1 MGTKKILD
9 RDFILTFIAQFVFSS
24 VYYILIP
31 TLPIYLSIFKS
42 AEVEIGVLIGTF
54 SVASLILRPFVGRAL
69 LKTPER
75 YFMIVG
81 SLLFVLTSFAYLL
94 APPFWP
100 FLMVRI
106 LQGIGWA
113 FFYTAS
119 FTFIANISL
128 EAHRGQS
135 LSYFYMAMNIAFAI
149 APYLGML
156 LINRFNFTLLF
167 LICAGLSL
175 CSLFTTTKLRKMQ
188 GVPSSSQSMQDR
200 PLLSRKA
207 IAPSIVGFF
216 TNTIWG
222 ALITFFPLY
231 AISQGVSNPGLF
243 FATFAIM
250 LILGRGLGGKILD
263 LYSREK
269 VIFPCLIAHII
280 AMIIL
285 SFSKTLSMFV
295 LVAIIW
301 GLGSA
306 FLFPALLVYT
316 LDLASSSRGPAMGT
330 FTAIADLGTGL
341 GAVVMGII
349 LRFTNYPMMFLCLAF
364 VGFINLNY
372 FIFFVKN
379 RKKGPF

>member
-1 MGTKKILD
+1 
-9 RDFILTFIAQFVFSS
+9 
-24 VYYILIP
+24 
-31 TLPIYLSIFKS
+31 
-42 AEVEIGVLIGTF
+42 
-54 SVASLILRPFVGRAL
+54 
-69 LKTPER
+69 
-75 YFMIVG
+75 
-81 SLLFVLTSFAYLL
+81 
-94 APPFWP
+94 
-100 FLMVRI
+100 
-106 LQGIGWA
+106 
-113 FFYTAS
+113 
-119 FTFIANISL
+119 
-128 EAHRGQS
+128 
-135 LSYFYMAMNIAFAI
+135 
-149 APYLGML
+149 ML

-167 LICAGLSL
+167 LICSGLSL

-188 GVPSSSQSMQDR
+188 GVPSRSQSIQDQ
-200 PLLSRKA
+200 PFLSREA
-207 IAPSIVGFF
+207 LAPSIVGFF

-231 AISQGVSNPGLF
+231 AISHGVSNPGFF

-285 SFSKTLSMFV
+285 SFSKTLSMFI

-316 LDLASSSRGPAMGT
+316 LDLAGSSRGPAMGT

-349 LRFTNYPMMFLCLAF
+349 LRYTHYPMMFLCLAF
-364 VGFINLNY
+364 VGFINLSY
-372 FIFFVKN
+372 FNFFV
-379 RKKGPF
+379 RKKVKTNIPICESNSVE